1 MKNNIKKKALMMVV
15 ATFLMQ
21 FFVVTVAANL
31 VPILQPTI
39 VEHYGLGG
47 AVDKFILIYTIGTIV
62 PAFAAPVIPIIFK
75 KLGYK
80 MGYIIGAVLSGGGF
94 LLMAFAPQGNQMFTL
109 VWFWVIAAL
118 FNVGNAFISSMGI
131 PSLLNLWFAPEEKGR
146 YLGIAFMGASAGN
159 VCASLMFNFIKP
171 SESNIITMIIGFGLM
186 SLIVG
191 CVVSVLLI
199 KKPTDEEYNAI
210 HGDAKAASTDAAAK
224 EVTGMSAQEVFKSPM
239 FFIFVTG
246 LVFLGLYVAA
256 MSTQNPT
263 YIKNEVHN
271 GHDLYLKTSL
281 TFAIFAIVGNLSGGI
296 LFDKIKAFA
305 TILVGGA
312 LATTAIL
319 SLILAQHIA
328 NLVFVFAV
336 AYGCSVF
343 TYIVL
348 PGYMTGYLFGDK
360 AYGQVL
366 GICQMIFALGFS
378 LGSFVFGT
386 IVKSTSYITG
396 WYLVLGAIIICYVC
410 LLTATTMRLKM
421 NKQAK

>member
-39 VEHYGLGG
+39 VEHYGLGE
-47 AVDKFILIYTIGTIV
+47 AVDKFTLIYTIGTIV
-62 PAFAAPVIPIIFK
+62 PAFAAPVIPIIFQ

-94 LLMAFAPQGNQMFTL
+94 LLMAFAPQGNQMVTL

-171 SESNIITMIIGFGLM
+171 SESNIIMMIIGFGLM

-191 CVVSVLLI
+191 CVVSTLLI
-199 KKPTDEEYNAI
+199 KKPTEEEYNEI
-210 HGDAKAASTDAAAK
+210 HGAAPASSDAAPAK

-256 MSTQNPT
+256 MSTQNPM
-263 YIKNEVHN
+263 YIKNAVIN
-271 GHDLYLKTSL
+271 GPDLYLKTSL

-319 SLILAQHIA
+319 SLIFAQQFS

-336 AYGCSVF
+336 TYGCSVF

-410 LLTATTMRLKM
+410 LLMATTMRLKM